1 MLSIAEFYDAASV
14 GNRMYPVLNDN
25 PIIKT
30 TQSIKTKQQTNKKT
44 NPHFE
49 RKNIK
54 IGTKV
59 KIVRKENQRTENF
72 DVGIVKD
79 ILTSKKT
86 HTRGIKVRLE
96 NDVVGR
102 VQEIL

>member
-1 MLSIAEFYDAASV
+1 MFTVLSIAELYDAPPL
-14 GNRMYPVLNDN
+14 GDRMYPVLNDT
-25 PIIKT
+25 PIFKT
-30 TQSIKTKQQTNKKT
+30 TKENKKPNN

-54 IGTKV
+54 RGLKV
-59 KIVRKENQRTENF
+59 KIVRKENQNTENF
-72 DVGIVKD
+72 DIGKVKD
-79 ILTSKKT
+79 ILTKKSK

-96 NDVVGR
+96 NGVVGR

>member
-1 MLSIAEFYDAASV
+1 MISIAEFYDAAPV
-14 GNRMYPVLNDN
+14 GNRMYPILNDN
-25 PIIKT
+25 PIIKS
-30 TQSIKTKQQTNKKT
+30 TQENKQTRQSKVN
-44 NPHFE
+44 NPHFKRE
-49 RKNIK
+49 NIK
-54 IGTKV
+54 PGLTV

-72 DVGIVKD
+72 DVGKVKD

-96 NDVVGR
+96 NGVVGR

>member
-1 MLSIAEFYDAASV
+1 MLSIAEFYDAAPV

-25 PIIKT
+25 PIIKP
-30 TQSIKTKQQTNKKT
+30 TQENKQTRQFKVNS
-44 NPHFE
+44 NPHFKRE
-49 RKNIK
+49 NIK
-54 IGTKV
+54 PGLKV

-79 ILTSKKT
+79 LLTNKKT

-96 NDVVGR
+96 NGVVGR